1 MKVRKLIEELQKLP
15 KDADV
20 FINNYEHSYDSGGHG
35 YGTAEGYYL
44 SGISKRKITKIT
56 RDKNDKNKS
65 IILIDSAKV

>member
-20 FINNYEHSYDSGGHG
+20 FVNDYEYSYDLGSHC
-35 YGTAEGYYL
+35 YGIAEGYYL

-56 RDKNDKNKS
+56 RDKNDKNKP
-65 IILIDSAKV
+65 IILID